1 MSQLIITV
9 IAIALFAGLICAGT
23 NYVNQDKMMISQEET
38 RMRNGIVQ
46 LRSAVTIYYNNFGE
60 FPDNYDQ
67 IKVHTSSMNFPT
79 GMTIESY
86 SNDESTGDHYFCI
99 RSKITPVITGSIT
112 ALRNNNPSEKL
123 YVNNQ
128 CGKNVDMQY
137 DKLSSNFYLNFFL

>member
-23 NYVNQDKMMISQEET
+23 NYVNQDKMMISHEEQ

-60 FPDNYDQ
+60 FPDDYDQ
-67 IKVHTSSMNFPT
+67 IRVNTTSMNFPT
-79 GMTIESY
+79 GMAIESY
-86 SNDESTGDHYFCI
+86 SNDDTTGAHYFCI
-99 RSKITPVITGSIT
+99 KSKTTPVITGAII
-112 ALRNNNPSEKL
+112 ALRNNNPTEKL

-128 CGKNVDMQY
+128 CGKNVDTSY